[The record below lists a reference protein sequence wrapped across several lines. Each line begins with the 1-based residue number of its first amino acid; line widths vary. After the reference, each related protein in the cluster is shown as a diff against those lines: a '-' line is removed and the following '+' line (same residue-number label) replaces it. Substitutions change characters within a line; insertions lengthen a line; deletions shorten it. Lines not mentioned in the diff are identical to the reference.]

1 METIFL
7 QAGSVLNMLQVYDSM
22 ANYDYDCDN
31 SKGEKMLFQLSSDNI
46 IGLNMRVI
54 DNHILNVLYCYITFD
69 IMTVGFMHQIV

>member
-7 QAGSVLNMLQVYDSM
+7 QVGSVLNMLQVNDSM
-22 ANYDYDCDN
+22 ADYDCDN
-31 SKGEKMLFQLSSDNI
+31 YKGKKMLFQLSSDNI